1 MNHEQYKQFADKMGV
16 GYLVKQMNMVL
27 IKHIKME
34 MPIIRENI
42 VFMLESKRNKIEE
55 YGTFDEIRDKKAQG
69 ILILSL
75 VNKYVK
81 YFVELIEGRSMNSR
95 ENVIGGARI
104 EYIFSQI
111 FIKSINKLNPFEYL
125 TDSDIRT
132 AIRNANG
139 LRKSLFLP

>member
-1 MNHEQYKQFADKMGV
+1 
-16 GYLVKQMNMVL
+16 
-27 IKHIKME
+27 
-34 MPIIRENI
+34 
-42 VFMLESKRNKIEE
+42 MLESKKGKIAE
-55 YGTFDEIRDKKAQG
+55 YGPYEAIKDKKAQG

-81 YFVELIEGRSMNSR
+81 YFVELIEGRTLNSR
-95 ENVIGGARI
+95 DSVIGGARI

-111 FIKSINKLNPFEYL
+111 FIKSINKLNPFEFL

-139 LRKSLFLP
+139 LRKSLFLPETAF